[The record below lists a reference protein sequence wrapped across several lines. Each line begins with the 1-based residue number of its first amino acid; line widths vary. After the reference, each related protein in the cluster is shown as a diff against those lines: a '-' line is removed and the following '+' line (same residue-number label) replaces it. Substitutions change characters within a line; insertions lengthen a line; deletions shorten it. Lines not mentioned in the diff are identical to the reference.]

1 MKRLLLES
9 NMVGIIMA
17 IVVGVIVEIIEIICY
32 AIYKYYIFKSTVPV
46 YATCIPGTGGAYLC
60 SLPIGNVEWN

>member
-17 IVVGVIVEIIEIICY
+17 IVVGVIVEIIEIICD
-32 AIYKYYIFKSTVPV
+32 I
-46 YATCIPGTGGAYLC
+46 
-60 SLPIGNVEWN
+60 